1 MSNTEGKPCIHEN
14 FYWVASV
21 FSTRFGVCTLN
32 FQKTELV
39 YKENPEEC
47 NKKMEA
53 NKTVFNKKLSQE
65 NFNHQNDAIFKC
77 PLNVCC

>member
-21 FSTRFGVCTLN
+21 FSTRFGVCT
-32 FQKTELV
+32 ELV

-53 NKTVFNKKLSQE
+53 NKIVFN
-65 NFNHQNDAIFKC
+65 QNSTKGISTIKMM
-77 PLNVCC
+77 LYSNVQ